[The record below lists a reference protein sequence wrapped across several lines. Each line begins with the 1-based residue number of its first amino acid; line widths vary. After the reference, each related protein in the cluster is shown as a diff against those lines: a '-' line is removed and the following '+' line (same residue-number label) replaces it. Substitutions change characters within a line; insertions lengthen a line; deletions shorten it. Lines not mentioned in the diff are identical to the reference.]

1 MTQQPPVP
9 RPSAACKRSVAWGEA
24 LEDEW
29 QTVPTRHAAPRS
41 VWEPSYPSTR
51 NRFSPLDDG
60 DEMGTADDE
69 YSVRRLPQTTANS
82 SRRGKPARSKKAGK
96 EPPPPVLLLEGLPGA
111 VSTRIAMEKT
121 ETSAPRMQRR
131 LRPDPH
137 RTRNTGCDSLVS
149 QRMPQQPI
157 DPANTNGPSL
167 WVHTNARKRQ
177 HRFACHSEW
186 PTQRESCTGRGLCG
200 DDARGRA
207 ALKTGDIARAQRGT
221 RHKTETVD
229 VEGSN
234 DGCGLE
240 ADSTANAQRVS
251 RSGKTA
257 GRVTSVHRGAG
268 RRTGST
274 ARACA

>member
-1 MTQQPPVP
+1 
-9 RPSAACKRSVAWGEA
+9 
-24 LEDEW
+24 
-29 QTVPTRHAAPRS
+29 
-41 VWEPSYPSTR
+41 
-51 NRFSPLDDG
+51 
-60 DEMGTADDE
+60 
-69 YSVRRLPQTTANS
+69 
-82 SRRGKPARSKKAGK
+82 
-96 EPPPPVLLLEGLPGA
+96 
-111 VSTRIAMEKT
+111 MEKT

-177 HRFACHSEW
+177 PRFACHSEW

-240 ADSTANAQRVS
+240 ADSAQRES
-251 RSGKTA
+251 SSGKTT
-257 GRVTSVHRGAG
+257 GSGTVVRQVFTEGQ
-268 RRTGST
+268 RRTGSLAALHAPAHSAILNTGQIQWLRVVARTVANWKRTGWLPT
-274 ARACA
+274 A

>member
-1 MTQQPPVP
+1 M
-9 RPSAACKRSVAWGEA
+9 
-24 LEDEW
+24 
-29 QTVPTRHAAPRS
+29 
-41 VWEPSYPSTR
+41 
-51 NRFSPLDDG
+51 
-60 DEMGTADDE
+60 
-69 YSVRRLPQTTANS
+69 RRLPQTTANS
-82 SRRGKPARSKKAGK
+82 GHREKPARAKKAGQ

-137 RTRNTGCDSLVS
+137 RTRNTGCDGLVS

-177 HRFACHSEW
+177 PRFACHSEW

-240 ADSTANAQRVS
+240 ADSAQRE
-251 RSGKTA
+251 RAAPGKRQVVRQVFTEGQGGGQA
-257 GRVTSVHRGAG
+257 AWQHCTRQR
-268 RRTGST
+268 T
-274 ARACA
+274 ARY